1 MTVTEQPLDSQELA
15 ATVRGT
21 VYRQD
26 DAGYGPEVAGF
37 YLATTHRP
45 ALAVAA
51 TCADDVAAAVR
62 FAAGRGLPVAVQAT
76 GHGAVTAVDGGVL
89 INTRAMAD
97 LAIDPRERT
106 ATVGAGVK
114 WKAVVE
120 AAAAH
125 GLAPLNGS
133 SSDVGVVGYTVGGG
147 LPLMGR
153 TYGFAAD
160 HVQRMTVVTADG
172 EVREA
177 SPTSEPDLFWGLRGG
192 KGNLGIVTEI
202 TVDLVPVRRIYGGG
216 IFFPG
221 EHAPELLRAYRD
233 WVGGLDEQTNTS
245 IALLRLPPIPDIP
258 EPLRGRFVVHLRIIH
273 VGDAESG
280 ERLVAPMRAVAPAI
294 VDLVGEMPYT
304 AIDSV
309 HQDPDHPVPA
319 HERGVLLSALD
330 DAVVAQLLELAGP
343 GVQTPVMI
351 VEIRHLG
358 GALSRPP
365 AVANAVDNRDAAFV
379 LEAIGVL
386 MGPVAEI
393 APAATDAL
401 VASFARFSSRTGGA
415 TFVNFHGRPGDAADR
430 ARPWDPQ
437 TYARLCELKA
447 RFDPQNLFRFGH
459 AIAPAA
465 AIPAAIPAS
474 RGA

>member
-1 MTVTEQPLDSQELA
+1 MTATEQTFDSNALAGAVKGAIYRPDDEGYAEELA
-15 ATVRGT
+15 C
-21 VYRQD
+21 
-26 DAGYGPEVAGF
+26 F
-37 YLATTHRP
+37 NLATTHRP

-51 TCADDVAAAVR
+51 TCTEDVAAAVR
-62 FAAGRGLPVAVQAT
+62 FAAERDLPIAVQAT
-76 GHGAVTAVDGGVL
+76 GHGAVTAVDAGVL
-89 INTRAMAD
+89 ISTKAMTD
-97 LAIDPRERT
+97 VSVDPRERT
-106 ATVGAGVK
+106 ATVGAGAK

-133 SSDVGVVGYTVGGG
+133 SSDVGVVGYIVGGG

-172 EVREA
+172 EVREV
-177 SPTSEPDLFWGLRGG
+177 SPTSETDLFWGLRGG

-202 TVDLVPVRRIYGGG
+202 TVDLVPVSRLYGGG

-221 EHAPELLRAYRD
+221 EHAAALLRAYRD

-258 EPLRGRFVVHLRIIH
+258 EPLRGQFVVHLRVIH
-273 VGDAESG
+273 LGDAQTG
-280 ERLVAPMRAVAPAI
+280 EQLVAPMRAVAPAI

-319 HERGVLLSALD
+319 HERGMLLSSLD
-330 DAVVAQLLELAGP
+330 DVVIDQLLSVAGP

-351 VEIRHLG
+351 VEIRHMG
-358 GALSRPP
+358 GALSRQP
-365 AVANAVDNRDAAFV
+365 AIPNAVDHRDAAFV

-401 VASFARFSSRTGGA
+401 AASFAQFSTQPGGA
-415 TFVNFHGRPGDAADR
+415 TLVNFHGHPGDDADR
-430 ARPWDPQ
+430 ARCWKTP

-447 RFDPQNLFRFGH
+447 RYDPKNLLRYGH
-459 AIAPAA
+459 AIG
-465 AIPAAIPAS
+465 AS
-474 RGA
+474 SSTPREG

>member
-1 MTVTEQPLDSQELA
+1 MTATELTFDSSTLADAIKGAVYRPDDERFAEELA
-15 ATVRGT
+15 C
-21 VYRQD
+21 
-26 DAGYGPEVAGF
+26 F
-37 YLATTHRP
+37 NLATTHRP

-51 TCADDVAAAVR
+51 TCTEDVAAAVR
-62 FAAGRGLPVAVQAT
+62 FAAERDLPIAVQAT
-76 GHGAVTAVDGGVL
+76 GHGAVTAVDAGVL
-89 INTRAMAD
+89 ISTKAMTD
-97 LAIDPRERT
+97 VSIDPRERT
-106 ATVGAGVK
+106 ATVGAGAK

-133 SSDVGVVGYTVGGG
+133 SSDVGVVGYVVGGG

-172 EVREA
+172 KVREV
-177 SPTSEPDLFWGLRGG
+177 SPSSETDLFWGLRGG
-192 KGNLGIVTEI
+192 KGNLGIITEM
-202 TVDLVPVRRIYGGG
+202 TVDLMPVSRLYGGG

-221 EHAPELLRAYRD
+221 EHAPALLRAYRD
-233 WVGGLDEQTNTS
+233 WTAGLDEQTNTS
-245 IALLRLPPIPDIP
+245 IALLRLPPVPDIP
-258 EPLRGRFVVHLRIIH
+258 EPLRGQFVVHLRVIH
-273 VGDAESG
+273 LGDAETG

-319 HERGVLLSALD
+319 YERGMLLSSLND
-330 DAVVAQLLELAGP
+330 VVIDQVLSVAGP

-358 GALSRPP
+358 GALSRQP
-365 AVANAVDNRDAAFV
+365 AIPNAVGHRDAAFV
-379 LEAIGVL
+379 IEAIGVL
-386 MGPVAEI
+386 MGPAAAF

-401 VASFARFSSRTGGA
+401 VASFVRFSTQPGGA
-415 TFVNFHGRPGDAADR
+415 TLVNFHGHPGDDADR
-430 ARPWDPQ
+430 ARCWTSP
-437 TYARLCELKA
+437 TYARLCELKSMY
-447 RFDPQNLFRFGH
+447 DPNNLLRYGH
-459 AIAPAA
+459 AISAVHT
-465 AIPAAIPAS
+465 
-474 RGA
+474 G

>member
-1 MTVTEQPLDSQELA
+1 MTATDQTLDIGDLA
-15 ATVRGT
+15 SALKGA
-21 VYRQD
+21 VYRPD
-26 DAGYGPEVAGF
+26 DAGYGEEVAGF
-37 YLATTHRP
+37 NLATTHRP

-51 TCADDVAAAVR
+51 SCAEDVAAAVR
-62 FAAGRGLPVAVQAT
+62 YAADRDLPVAVQAT
-76 GHGAVTAVDGGVL
+76 GHGAVTAVDAGVL
-89 INTRAMAD
+89 INTRAMTD
-97 LAIDPRERT
+97 VAIDPRART
-106 ATVGAGVK
+106 ATVGAGAK

-172 EVREA
+172 EAREV

-202 TVDLVPVRRIYGGG
+202 TVDLVPVTRIYGGG

-233 WVGGLDEQTNTS
+233 WVAGLDEQTNTS
-245 IALLRLPPIPDIP
+245 IALLRLPPVPDIP
-258 EPLRGRFVVHLRIIH
+258 EPLRGRFVVHLRVVH
-273 VGDAESG
+273 LGDAQSG
-280 ERLVAPMRAVAPAI
+280 ERVVAPMRAVAPAI

-319 HERGVLLSALD
+319 HERGMLLSTFD
-330 DAVVAQLLELAGP
+330 DEVIGQLLSLAGP

-401 VASFARFSSRTGGA
+401 AESFARFAPRNGGA

-430 ARPWDPQ
+430 ARPWEPR

-447 RFDPQNLFRFGH
+447 RFDPKNLLRFGH
-459 AIAPAA
+459 AVAPTV
-465 AIPAAIPAS
+465 PAP
-474 RGA
+474 REG

>member
-1 MTVTEQPLDSQELA
+1 MTATDQTLDSSALA
-15 ATVRGT
+15 GAVKGA
-21 VYRQD
+21 VYRPGD
-26 DAGYGPEVAGF
+26 ERFADEIACF
-37 YLATTHRP
+37 NLTTTHRP

-51 TCADDVAAAVR
+51 TCTDDVAAAVR
-62 FAAGRGLPVAVQAT
+62 FAAERDLPVAVQAT
-76 GHGAVTAVDGGVL
+76 GHGAVTAVDAGVL
-89 INTRAMAD
+89 ISTKAMTSVTV
-97 LAIDPRERT
+97 DPRERT
-106 ATVGAGVK
+106 ATVGAGAK

-133 SSDVGVVGYTVGGG
+133 SSDVGVVGYIVGGG

-172 EVREA
+172 VVREV
-177 SPTSEPDLFWGLRGG
+177 SPSSETDLFWGLRGG

-202 TVDLVPVRRIYGGG
+202 TVDLVPVSRLYGGG

-221 EHAPELLRAYRD
+221 EHAPQLLRAYRD
-233 WVGGLDEQTNTS
+233 WITGLDEQTNTS
-245 IALLRLPPIPDIP
+245 IALLRLPPVPDIP
-258 EPLRGRFVVHLRIIH
+258 EPLRGQFVVHLRVIH
-273 VGDAESG
+273 LGDAATG

-319 HERGVLLSALD
+319 HERGMLLSSLD
-330 DAVVAQLLELAGP
+330 DAVIDHVLAVAGP

-358 GALSRPP
+358 GALSRQP
-365 AVANAVDNRDAAFV
+365 AIPNAVDHRDAAFV

-393 APAATDAL
+393 AAAATDAL
-401 VASFARFSSRTGGA
+401 IASFARFSTQPGGA
-415 TFVNFHGRPGDAADR
+415 TFVNFHGQPGDAADR
-430 ARPWDPQ
+430 ARCWKPP
-437 TYARLCELKA
+437 THARLRELKSTY
-447 RFDPQNLFRFGH
+447 DPKNLLRYGH
-459 AIAPAA
+459 AISAAVPAP
-465 AIPAAIPAS
+465 
-474 RGA
+474 REG

>member
-37 YLATTHRP
+37 NLATTHRP
-45 ALAVAA
+45 ALAVEA
-51 TCADDVAAAVR
+51 TCTEDVAAAVR
-62 FAAGRGLPVAVQAT
+62 FAAERGLPVAVQAT
-76 GHGAVTAVDGGVL
+76 GHGAVTAVDAGVL
-89 INTRAMAD
+89 ISTKAMTGVSN
-97 LAIDPRERT
+97 DPAART

-120 AAAAH
+120 AAAEH

-172 EVREA
+172 AAREV
-177 SPTSEPDLFWGLRGG
+177 SPDSEPDLFWGVRGG
-192 KGNLGIVTEI
+192 KGNLGIVTEM
-202 TVDLVPVRRIYGGG
+202 TVDLVPVSRVYGGG
-216 IFFPG
+216 IFFAG

-233 WVGGLDEQTNTS
+233 WVEGLDEQTNTS

-258 EPLRGRFVVHLRIIH
+258 EPLRGRFVVHLRVVH
-273 VGDAESG
+273 LGDAEGG

-319 HERGVLLSALD
+319 HERGMLLSSLD
-330 DAVVAQLLELAGP
+330 DEVVDQLLALAGP
-343 GVQTPVMI
+343 GVQTPVMVI
-351 VEIRHLG
+351 EVRQLG
-358 GALSRPP
+358 GALSRQP
-365 AVANAVDNRDAAFV
+365 AVPNAMDNRDAAFV
-379 LEAIGVL
+379 LGAIGVL
-386 MGPVAEI
+386 MGPAAGLV
-393 APAATDAL
+393 PAATDAF
-401 VASFARFSSRTGGA
+401 VASFTRFSTRPGGA
-415 TFVNFHGRPGDAADR
+415 TLVNFHGRPGDSADR
-430 ARPWDPQ
+430 ARPWHPK

-459 AIAPAA
+459 AVAPA
-465 AIPAAIPAS
+465 AAIPAS